1 MRLLLFNLA
10 TDADD
15 PILGFTTNWI
25 RALAERVEFIHVIT
39 MRAGRVDVPDNV
51 RVYSVGKEKGYSELR
66 RVIEF
71 YKILTPILRGES
83 VDVCFSHMMP
93 LFTVMAG
100 PILKLMGIPIVTWYA
115 HLNLT
120 WTLRAA
126 HWLSARMLASVSDA
140 YPYRRDKFIAI
151 GQGIDT
157 ALFSPRAEIT
167 PESIPLILCV
177 GRLSPVKNHPT
188 LIKAASLLRKSWRQ
202 PFRVVIVGG
211 PATSR
216 DEPYVLSLHQQVKE
230 LGLKN
235 IVCFEPAV
243 SMNRLPEWYRRSD
256 VNVNMTPTGSGDK
269 VVWEAM
275 ACGRLCVVANK
286 GFVQTLG
293 TYANQCLFRYGDP
306 QQLAERLRWT
316 LALSYNERARIGDF
330 FREQVVADHCLE
342 RLAQNLLKT
351 FTAAMTP
358 KEAMGKSRQTLTPRV
373 RK

>member
-15 PILGFTTNWI
+15 PILGFTTGWI
-25 RALAERVEFIHVIT
+25 RALAERVEFIHVLT
-39 MRAGRVDVPDNV
+39 MRAGRLEVPSNV
-51 RVYSVGKEKGYSELR
+51 QVYSLGKEKGYSEPR
-66 RVIEF
+66 RVFEF
-71 YKILTPILRGES
+71 YRILARILREER

-100 PILKLMGIPIVTWYA
+100 PTLKLMGIPIITWYA
-115 HLNLT
+115 HLNVT
-120 WTLRAA
+120 WMLRAA
-126 HWLSARMLASVSDA
+126 HWLSNRMVASVSNA
-140 YPYRRDKFIAI
+140 YPYRRDKFTAI

-157 ALFSPRAEIT
+157 SLFSPGAEIT
-167 PESIPLILCV
+167 PEPIPLILCV
-177 GRLSPVKNHPT
+177 SRLSPVKDHPT